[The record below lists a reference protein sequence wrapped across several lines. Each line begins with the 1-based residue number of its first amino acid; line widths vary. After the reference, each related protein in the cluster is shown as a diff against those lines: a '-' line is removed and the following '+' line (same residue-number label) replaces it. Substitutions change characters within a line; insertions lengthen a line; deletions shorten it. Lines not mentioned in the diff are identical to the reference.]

1 MYLGIDIGGSKVL
14 IAKLNNA
21 GVIVSK
27 TKFKTPEKYQDF
39 LNLIEESDYKNEDY
53 LAAGIGAPG
62 EINRFD
68 GSVREFGNL
77 SWKNVKLSEDI
88 EKIFNCPVVIENDAK
103 MAALSEAMMVKNL
116 FKRVLYLTVS
126 TGIGYAF
133 INECQIDTLSGDAGG
148 KNLLIPKGDDYITW
162 EDYISGRAIVKRF
175 GKMAKDIEDQQTWKK
190 IAKDLS
196 KGLIELIAIFEPE
209 VVIFGGSVGNYFE
222 RYKEFLEEAV
232 KAYQIPMVKLPV
244 LKKAERP
251 EDAVIYGCYDLAKA
265 TFKAI

>member
-14 IAKLNNA
+14 LAKLNNA

-27 TKFKTPEKYQDF
+27 TKLKTPDQYEDF
-39 LNLIEESDYKNEDY
+39 LKLVKESEYLNEDY

-62 EINRFD
+62 EINRND

-77 SWKNVKLSEDI
+77 KWKNVKLSEDI
-88 EKIFNCPVVIENDAK
+88 ERIFNCPVVIENDAK
-103 MAALSEAMMVKNL
+103 MAALSEAMMVKDR
-116 FKRVLYLTVS
+116 FKRVLYVTIS

-133 INECQIDTLSGDAGG
+133 INECSIDTLSGDAGG

-162 EDYISGRAIVKRF
+162 EDYISGKAIVKRF
-175 GKMAKDIEDQQTWKK
+175 GKMAKDIEDQKTWKK
-190 IAKDLS
+190 ISQDLS

-209 VVIFGGSVGNYFE
+209 VVVFGGSVGNYFE
-222 RYKEFLEEAV
+222 RYKEFLEESI
-232 KAYQIPMVKLPV
+232 KSYQIPMVKLPV

-251 EDAVIYGCYDLAKA
+251 EEAVIYGCYDLARA
-265 TFKAI
+265 TFKTS